1 MQQDYK
7 GYLVKFGS
15 MALPNA
21 FLTRYVSTPDQRTEK
36 KAWRDNN
43 NDLQRVTS
51 PNFKTTLKLEIR
63 PLSQKE
69 KDLFNSLKANG
80 LVDTDQR
87 KYEVTYWNLDTGIYG
102 SGYFYVPDT
111 EFSISHIADNDTGEM
126 FYEAFTLEMIQY

>member
-51 PNFKTTLKLEIR
+51 PNFKTTLKLYM
-63 PLSQKE
+63 LY
-69 KDLFNSLKANG
+69 FFSLC
-80 LVDTDQR
+80 
-87 KYEVTYWNLDTGIYG
+87 KYCLRQYIN
-102 SGYFYVPDT
+102 
-111 EFSISHIADNDTGEM
+111 SHI
-126 FYEAFTLEMIQY
+126 L

>member
-51 PNFKTTLKLEIR
+51 AA
-63 PLSQKE
+63 Q
-69 KDLFNSLKANG
+69 
-80 LVDTDQR
+80 
-87 KYEVTYWNLDTGIYG
+87 
-102 SGYFYVPDT
+102 
-111 EFSISHIADNDTGEM
+111 
-126 FYEAFTLEMIQY
+126 